1 MAASPRVSHALS
13 AHKFI
18 YTSSACARVFV
29 AFSLSRF
36 GALRVHSTHEC
47 ECTGPTCYCVLSSTS
62 SQCFL
67 LCSSAA
73 HSTPRGRALVPY
85 IYRLIYTPIVDPVDI
100 VFRTARPHSTQAPA
114 EPTVSCWCT
123 CCTLAG
129 ALKHTYDTLCI
140 SLNQISPLYISCIRT
155 SLAVS
160 SLYRPCSA
168 STPYSRER
176 VSALPV

>member
-1 MAASPRVSHALS
+1 MYWPDV
-13 AHKFI
+13 
-18 YTSSACARVFV
+18 
-29 AFSLSRF
+29 
-36 GALRVHSTHEC
+36 
-47 ECTGPTCYCVLSSTS
+47 
-62 SQCFL
+62 L
-67 LCSSAA
+67 LCIVFNIIPMLFALFLCSAQ
-73 HSTPRGRALVPY
+73 HPPRPSTGRWYRYRIY